1 MTSLAEFKKAYL
13 AHVAVA
19 DKETLDAFMD
29 AYLEGGMEEETYEK
43 FSDVY
48 GSIMD
53 ALGMWHEGILYG
65 MRVDREAAM
74 T

>member
-1 MTSLAEFKKAYL
+1 MTSLAAFKKAYL
-13 AHVAVA
+13 ANVAVA

-29 AYLEGGMEEETYEK
+29 AYLSEEGMEEETYHK

-53 ALGMWHEGILYG
+53 ALGMWHDGIVYG
-65 MRVDREAAM
+65 MKG
-74 T
+74 